1 MARDIIKRK
10 GEGGQSH
17 KRYRLTNSTI
27 VEIGNPVYLTSG
39 RLDLSTTSSAVLG
52 ISRENKTGTGSNYLY
67 ITEIYPES
75 EYEMTTNADITAAD
89 EGVYFK
95 MAASTN
101 TFTVDKTSGAQT
113 TTNRQLV
120 ITKFISARKCLVKF
134 VKVQA
139 FQDN

>member
-1 MARDIIKRK
+1 MAKDIIKRK

-67 ITEIYPES
+67 ITEVYPES

-95 MAASTN
+95 MAVSTN
-101 TFTVDKTSGAQT
+101 DFKVDKTSGAQT

-120 ITKFISARKCLVKF
+120 LTKFIAARKCLVKF
-134 VKVQA
+134 VKLQA

>member
-1 MARDIIKRK
+1 MAIDIITRRGK
-10 GEGGQSH
+10 GGQSH

-27 VEIGNPVYLTSG
+27 VEIGDPVYLTSG
-39 RLDLSTTSSAVLG
+39 RLDLATTSSAVLG
-52 ISRENKTGTGSNYLY
+52 IAKENKTGTGSNYLY
-67 ITEIYPES
+67 IEEICPKT
-75 EYEMTTNADITAAD
+75 EYEMTTNADITAND

-113 TTNRQLV
+113 TTARQLV
-120 ITKFISARKCLVKF
+120 ITKFISARKALVKF

-139 FQDN
+139 FADN

>member
-1 MARDIIKRK
+1 MARDIIKRR
-10 GEGGQSH
+10 GESGQAH
-17 KRYRLTNSTI
+17 KRYRLTNSTV

-39 RLDLSTTSSAVLG
+39 RLDLTTTSSAIIG

-67 ITEIYPES
+67 ISEVYPES
-75 EYEMTTNADITAAD
+75 EYEMTANADITAAD

-95 MAASTN
+95 LAASTN

-113 TTNRQLV
+113 TTARQVVL
-120 ITKFISARKCLVKF
+120 TKFISARKCLVKF

>member
-1 MARDIIKRK
+1 MAKDIIKRR
-10 GEGGQSH
+10 GEGGQHH
-17 KRYRLTNSTI
+17 KRYRLTNTTV

-39 RLDLSTTSSAVLG
+39 RLDLATTSSAILG
-52 ISRENKTGTGSNYLY
+52 IAKENKTGTGSNYLY
-67 ITEIYPES
+67 IEEIYPES

-95 MAASTN
+95 LAASTN

-113 TTNRQLV
+113 TTARQLV
-120 ITKFISARKCLVKF
+120 ITKFVSARKALVKF
-134 VKVQA
+134 VKLQA

>member
-52 ISRENKTGTGSNYLY
+52 ISRENKRRTRLKIRIQNPTG
-67 ITEIYPES
+67 
-75 EYEMTTNADITAAD
+75 
-89 EGVYFK
+89 
-95 MAASTN
+95 
-101 TFTVDKTSGAQT
+101 
-113 TTNRQLV
+113 
-120 ITKFISARKCLVKF
+120 RKNWKS
-134 VKVQA
+134 
-139 FQDN
+139 

>member
-1 MARDIIKRK
+1 MAIDIIKRRGK
-10 GEGGQSH
+10 GGQSH

-27 VEIGNPVYLTSG
+27 VEIGDPVYLTSG
-39 RLDLSTTSSAVLG
+39 RLDLATTTSAVAG
-52 ISRENKTGTGSNYLY
+52 ISKEAKTGTGSNYLY
-67 ITEIYPES
+67 IEEICGKT
-75 EYEMTTNADITAAD
+75 EYEMVTNATISAAD

-95 MAASTN
+95 LAASTN

-113 TTNRQLV
+113 TTARQVVL
-120 ITKFISARKCLVKF
+120 TKFISATKCLVKF